1 MRNVSEKKGTNS
13 VVFLSE
19 AFRRCG
25 GRRGGGIM
33 DDILYGHINLLLT
46 VLFFKQVK

>member
-1 MRNVSEKKGTNS
+1 MRDVSDQGSTNS

-25 GRRGGGIM
+25 GVGVTM
-33 DDILYGHINLLLT
+33 DNILNGYTNLLLT
-46 VLFFKQVK
+46 VLFFEQVK